1 MNKYIPEIL
10 KDKFQLFTK
19 YFYVCF
25 YGLVAICL
33 SLSLLS
39 FNINDNSFL
48 TSSSEPTHNILG
60 PIGAYVSS
68 FLFYT
73 FGLMSYG
80 IIIFFLTFTLKIF
93 FNQRLNLL
101 FLRLLFFFISLILL
115 PLSLLEVAIELKFY
129 EGIYSWGFFTHK
141 IFNLHQVTYLNYSL
155 SFAGAILFLY
165 TQNIL
170 YFKMP
175 RVKLSK
181 VFQYEE
187 VNLKKQT
194 QKKEPVMLNRSMS
207 TTNAREDN
215 DEVNYSSNAPS
226 NLKQNKINKF
236 STPSLDILDSNEPIR
251 NNKKKLENIEQS
263 SGLLEKVFADFNIE
277 IKVINVKL
285 GPVVTLFEILP
296 SAGTKIN
303 TIINLA
309 GDISRSMGV
318 GAVRIAQIYGTQ
330 YLGVEVPN
338 SQRETVTIKELLSDI
353 NFKDT
358 THKIPI
364 CIGKDISGN
373 IEVIDLS
380 KTPHLLVAGTT
391 GSGKSVFINTLL
403 TSILY
408 KFSPKDL
415 RLILIDPKML
425 ELSVYNDIAHLLTPV
440 VTEPKKAIIALKWV
454 CKEMERR
461 YSLMNEENTR
471 SLEGYNQKSLEK
483 LPFIVVFIDE
493 MADLMMTAG
502 KEVEHYVQRLAQM
515 ARACGIHLVMAT
527 QRPSVDIITGS
538 IKANFPSRI
547 SFQVASKYDSRTVLG
562 EIGAE
567 QLLGNG
573 DMLMSKN
580 GASLIRYQSA
590 FISDNEVN
598 KLIKE
603 IKSSQEVN
611 YLKELDEIIKN
622 NDESFDTLS
631 DEDEELITKSIDLI
645 KSTNKASTS
654 FLQRNFQI
662 GYNKAARVMEA
673 LEQRGVVSS
682 PNHTGKR
689 DILINAEI
697 N

>member
-1 MNKYIPEIL
+1 MNNKYIPQALKEKTVTFSRLVYSIIL
-10 KDKFQLFTK
+10 LVFSIFT
-19 YFYVCF
+19 F
-25 YGLVAICL
+25 LALI
-33 SLSLLS
+33 S
-39 FNINDNSFL
+39 FDINDNSFL
-48 TSSSEPTHNILG
+48 TNTNNIYTNKLG
-60 PIGAYVSS
+60 LVGSYYAS
-68 FLFYT
+68 FVFYT
-73 FGLMSYG
+73 FGILGYMLGAYFFIYS
-80 IIIFFLTFTLKIF
+80 FLTFIKRTPNYF
-93 FNQRLNLL
+93 FI
-101 FLRLLFFFISLILL
+101 RLLFFFISLILIPQSFIYWGIDIEFYTEIKTWGIFSDKIFSL
-115 PLSLLEVAIELKFY
+115 HKIEYLNYILSLLGLIFYIFSQDLIKLIKWPSFNKF
-129 EGIYSWGFFTHK
+129 SLPK
-141 IFNLHQVTYLNYSL
+141 FNNNKTEIVQ
-155 SFAGAILFLY
+155 
-165 TQNIL
+165 
-170 YFKMP
+170 
-175 RVKLSK
+175 K
-181 VFQYEE
+181 VI
-187 VNLKKQT
+187 
-194 QKKEPVMLNRSMS
+194 KKEPFIN
-207 TTNAREDN
+207 N
-215 DEVNYSSNAPS
+215 VNTGKLIAEEKNTSPVN
-226 NLKQNKINKF
+226 NKINNENKKNY
-236 STPSLDILDSNEPIR
+236 SPSLEILDSDSTLSKRKIDT
-251 NNKKKLENIEQS
+251 NKIKDNS
-263 SGLLEKVFADFNIE
+263 DLLERVFSDFNIE

-285 GPVVTLFEILP
+285 GPVITLYEILP
-296 SAGTKIN
+296 AAGIKIS

-309 GDISRSMGV
+309 DDISRSMGV

-338 SQRETVTIKELLSDI
+338 DQRESVTIKELLSND
-353 NFKDT
+353 NFKKT
-358 THKIPI
+358 PHKIPV

-380 KTPHLLVAGTT
+380 KAPHLLVAGTT

-408 KFSPKDL
+408 KFSPEEL

-461 YSLMNEENTR
+461 YSLMNEESTR
-471 SLEGYNQKSLEK
+471 SLEGYNLKAVEK
-483 LPFIVVFIDE
+483 LPYIIVFIDE

-562 EIGAE
+562 EVGAE

-580 GASLIRYQSA
+580 GGNIIRYQAA
-590 FISDNEVN
+590 FISDTEVN

-603 IKSSQEVN
+603 IKRSQKVE
-611 YLKELDEIIKN
+611 YLEELEEIIQN
-622 NDESFDTLS
+622 NNENFDSLT
-631 DEDEELITKSIDLI
+631 DEDEELITKSINLI

-662 GYNKAARVMEA
+662 GYNKAARIMET
-673 LEQRGVVSS
+673 LEARGVVSA

-689 DILINAEI
+689 NILLN

>member
-1 MNKYIPEIL
+1 MNNNYIPQIL
-10 KDKFQLFTK
+10 KEKILSYLK
-19 YFYVCF
+19 YFVVFF
-25 YGLVAICL
+25 YFSLGLLTII
-33 SLSLLS
+33 SLIT
-39 FNINDNSFL
+39 FDINDNSFL
-48 TSSSEPTHNILG
+48 TKTNIASSNFFGDYGSYYASFIL
-60 PIGAYVSS
+60 
-68 FLFYT
+68 YT
-73 FGLMSYG
+73 FGILSYLLA
-80 IIIFFLTFTLKIF
+80 IFFFIFSILTLFDKRPKYIF
-93 FNQRLNLL
+93 IRLI
-101 FLRLLFFFISLILL
+101 FFFISLTIMPQIL
-115 PLSLLEVAIELKFY
+115 
-129 EGIYSWGFFTHK
+129 IYYLNDLNIIDGVSSWGVFAENIFK
-141 IFNLHQVTYLNYSL
+141 IYESKIVGYSL
-155 SFAGAILFLY
+155 SSIGLIIYLL
-165 TQNIL
+165 TQNIFSL
-170 YFKMP
+170 IKLPKLNFNNLLTKTKEIDNTKNKKDP
-175 RVKLSK
+175 IINNTLSLDRDIRVEDKSIPQEDINSRIYLS
-181 VFQYEE
+181 
-187 VNLKKQT
+187 
-194 QKKEPVMLNRSMS
+194 
-207 TTNAREDN
+207 
-215 DEVNYSSNAPS
+215 
-226 NLKQNKINKF
+226 
-236 STPSLDILDSNEPIR
+236 PSLDILESDGKTEKSKLDDSDI
-251 NNKKKLENIEQS
+251 KKSSKLLEN
-263 SGLLEKVFADFNIE
+263 VFLDFNIE

-296 SAGTKIN
+296 AAGIKIN

-309 GDISRSMGV
+309 DDISRSMGV
-318 GAVRIAQIYGTQ
+318 GAVRISQIYGTQ
-330 YLGVEVPN
+330 FLGVEVPN
-338 SQRETVTIKELLSDI
+338 TQRETVTIKELLSNE
-353 NFKDT
+353 NFKNNSF
-358 THKIPI
+358 KIPI

-403 TSILY
+403 ASILY
-408 KFSPKDL
+408 KFPPEDL

-461 YSLMNEENTR
+461 YAMMNEENSR
-471 SLEGYNQKSLEK
+471 SLEGYNLKAVEK
-483 LPFIVVFIDE
+483 LPYIVVFIDE

-538 IKANFPSRI
+538 IKANFPSRV

-580 GASLIRYQSA
+580 GGNLIRYQSA
-590 FISDNEVN
+590 FISDSEVN

-603 IKSSQEVN
+603 IKSTQKVE
-611 YLKELDEIIKN
+611 YLNELEEIIKN
-622 NDESFDTLS
+622 NDDNFDSLS

-662 GYNKAARVMEA
+662 GYNKAARIMEA

-682 PNHTGKR
+682 PNHAGKR
-689 DILINAEI
+689 DILIN
-697 N
+697 

>member
-1 MNKYIPEIL
+1 MKKDPIINNTMKVNDQEIDNLYKEKSESVSNAMDNYLSPSLEIL
-10 KDKFQLFTK
+10 ETNNSLFKNKNDKENFKT
-19 YFYVCF
+19 
-25 YGLVAICL
+25 
-33 SLSLLS
+33 
-39 FNINDNSFL
+39 
-48 TSSSEPTHNILG
+48 
-60 PIGAYVSS
+60 
-68 FLFYT
+68 
-73 FGLMSYG
+73 
-80 IIIFFLTFTLKIF
+80 
-93 FNQRLNLL
+93 
-101 FLRLLFFFISLILL
+101 
-115 PLSLLEVAIELKFY
+115 
-129 EGIYSWGFFTHK
+129 YS
-141 IFNLHQVTYLNYSL
+141 
-155 SFAGAILFLY
+155 
-165 TQNIL
+165 
-170 YFKMP
+170 
-175 RVKLSK
+175 
-181 VFQYEE
+181 
-187 VNLKKQT
+187 
-194 QKKEPVMLNRSMS
+194 
-207 TTNAREDN
+207 D
-215 DEVNYSSNAPS
+215 
-226 NLKQNKINKF
+226 
-236 STPSLDILDSNEPIR
+236 
-251 NNKKKLENIEQS
+251 
-263 SGLLEKVFADFNIE
+263 LLEKVFDDFNID
-277 IKVINVKL
+277 IQVVNVKH

-296 SAGTKIN
+296 AAGIKIN

-309 GDISRSMGV
+309 DDISRSMGV
-318 GAVRIAQIYGTQ
+318 GAVRIAQIFGTQ

-338 SQRETVTIKELLSDI
+338 EKRETITIKELLSDD
-353 NFKDT
+353 NFKNT
-358 THKIPI
+358 SFKIPL
-364 CIGKDISGN
+364 CVGKDISGN

-403 TSILY
+403 ASILY
-408 KFSPKDL
+408 KFSPEEL

-440 VTEPKKAIIALKWV
+440 VTEPRKAIITLKWV

-471 SLEGYNQKSLEK
+471 SLEGYNLKSLEK
-483 LPFIVVFIDE
+483 LPYIVVFIDE

-580 GASLIRYQSA
+580 GGNIIRYQSA

-603 IKSSQEVN
+603 IKKNRDVN
-611 YLKELDEIIKN
+611 YLDELDEIIKN
-622 NDESFDTLS
+622 NDENFDSLTE
-631 DEDEELITKSIDLI
+631 EDEALVSKAIDLI

-662 GYNKAARVMEA
+662 GYNKAARIMET
-673 LEQRGVVSS
+673 LEKRGVVSE

-689 DILINAEI
+689 EVLIN

>member
-1 MNKYIPEIL
+1 MKNNYIPEVFKEKISNI
-10 KDKFQLFTK
+10 F
-19 YFYVCF
+19 YFF
-25 YGLVAICL
+25 YGLCFLLISTLSAI
-33 SLSLLS
+33 SLIT

-48 TSSSEPTHNILG
+48 TSTSKTSENLLG
-60 PIGAYVSS
+60 DPGSYFAS

-73 FGLMSYG
+73 FGILSYLLV
-80 IIIFFLTFTLKIF
+80 IFFLIYSIF
-93 FNQRLNLL
+93 VFVKKNPGY
-101 FLRLLFFFISLILL
+101 FFIRLLFFFISLILIPQVL
-115 PLSLLEVAIELKFY
+115 IKSKIEISFIDSIETWGVFANQLYNFYIYDYLSYVLTLVGLS
-129 EGIYSWGFFTHK
+129 IYVFS
-141 IFNLHQVTYLNYSL
+141 
-155 SFAGAILFLY
+155 
-165 TQNIL
+165 QNIL
-170 YFKMP
+170 RLFRIPKLNLSNIFKNNNQRRSP
-175 RVKLSK
+175 KDK
-181 VFQYEE
+181 I
-187 VNLKKQT
+187 
-194 QKKEPVMLNRSMS
+194 KKEPIINNISKNISAHKDIYGEYIDEEMVDKK
-207 TTNAREDN
+207 TN
-215 DEVNYSSNAPS
+215 Y
-226 NLKQNKINKF
+226 F
-236 STPSLDILDSNEPIR
+236 SPSLEILETDNTLG
-251 NNKKKLENIEQS
+251 NKKLTKENIKTNS
-263 SGLLEKVFADFNIE
+263 DLLERVFQDFNIDIE
-277 IKVINVKL
+277 VVNVKL

-296 SAGTKIN
+296 AAGIKIN

-309 GDISRSMGV
+309 DDISRSMGV

-338 SQRETVTIKELLSDI
+338 DQRETVTIRELLSDD
-353 NFKDT
+353 NFKNT
-358 THKIPI
+358 SLKIPI

-403 TSILY
+403 ASILY
-408 KFSPKDL
+408 KFSPEDL

-440 VTEPKKAIIALKWV
+440 VTEPKKAILALKWV

-471 SLEGYNQKSLEK
+471 SLEGYNQKSIEK
-483 LPFIVVFIDE
+483 LPYIVVFIDE

-580 GASLIRYQSA
+580 GGNIIRYQSA
-590 FISDNEVN
+590 FISDDEVN

-603 IKSSQEVN
+603 IKRSQAVQ
-611 YLKELDEIIKN
+611 YLDELEEIIKN
-622 NDESFDTLS
+622 NDQDFDSLS
-631 DEDEELITKSIDLI
+631 DEDEALISKSIDLI
-645 KSTNKASTS
+645 RSNNKASTS
-654 FLQRNFQI
+654 YLQRNFQV
-662 GYNKAARVMEA
+662 GYNKAARIMEA
-673 LEQRGVVSS
+673 LEQRGVVSP
-682 PNHTGKR
+682 PNHAGKR
-689 DILINAEI
+689 DILINQ
-697 N
+697 

>member
-1 MNKYIPEIL
+1 MKNNYIPDIFKEKIAQSFRYL
-10 KDKFQLFTK
+10 YAIFF
-19 YFYVCF
+19 
-25 YGLVAICL
+25 LVIAIFS
-33 SLSLLS
+33 SLALLT
-39 FNINDNSFL
+39 FDINDNSFL
-48 TSSSEPTHNILG
+48 TNTSNVTQNLLGNIG
-60 PIGAYVSS
+60 SYFAS
-68 FLFYT
+68 FIFYT
-73 FGLMSYG
+73 FGVLGYLV
-80 IIIFFLTFTLKIF
+80 IIFFLTSSILIIF
-93 FNQRLNLL
+93 KKMPKYIFI
-101 FLRLLFFFISLILL
+101 RLLLFFISLIIIPQTFIYYEIDFKFIESIEVWGVFAEDLYFMHKHNY
-115 PLSLLEVAIELKFY
+115 LSYILSVLGIVIFLFSQNIFSLFAISKLNV
-129 EGIYSWGFFTHK
+129 SK
-141 IFNLHQVTYLNYSL
+141 IFRYDANQSN
-155 SFAGAILFLY
+155 SF
-165 TQNIL
+165 
-170 YFKMP
+170 K
-175 RVKLSK
+175 K
-181 VFQYEE
+181 V
-187 VNLKKQT
+187 
-194 QKKEPVMLNRSMS
+194 KKEPLINTMS
-207 TTNAREDN
+207 SSQIKIEAKGESKNEVEDI
-215 DEVNYSSNAPS
+215 DLQSSYHS
-226 NLKQNKINKF
+226 
-236 STPSLDILDSNEPIR
+236 PSLDILDANKSNDK
-251 NNKKKLENIEQS
+251 NKTDELNIKANSE
-263 SGLLEKVFADFNIE
+263 LLERVFEDFNID
-277 IKVINVKL
+277 IQVVNVRL

-296 SAGTKIN
+296 AAGIKIN

-309 GDISRSMGV
+309 DDISRSMGV
-318 GAVRIAQIYGTQ
+318 GAVRISQIYGTQ

-338 SQRETVTIKELLSDI
+338 DQRETVTIKELLSNE
-353 NFKDT
+353 NFKNT
-358 THKIPI
+358 SLKIPI

-403 TSILY
+403 ASVLY
-408 KFSPKDL
+408 KFSPKEL

-483 LPFIVVFIDE
+483 LPYIIVFIDE

-573 DMLMSKN
+573 DMLMTKN
-580 GASLIRYQSA
+580 GGNIIRYQSA

-603 IKSSQEVN
+603 IKRSQTVQ
-611 YLKELDEIIKN
+611 YLDELDEIIKN
-622 NDESFDTLS
+622 NNIWEF
-631 DEDEELITKSIDLI
+631 
-645 KSTNKASTS
+645 
-654 FLQRNFQI
+654 F
-662 GYNKAARVMEA
+662 
-673 LEQRGVVSS
+673 
-682 PNHTGKR
+682 
-689 DILINAEI
+689 
-697 N
+697 

>member
-1 MNKYIPEIL
+1 MNHNYIPEALKEKTLNFSRFVYALMLLGFAIFTIL
-10 KDKFQLFTK
+10 AL
-19 YFYVCF
+19 
-25 YGLVAICL
+25 I
-33 SLSLLS
+33 S
-39 FNINDNSFL
+39 FDVNDNSFL
-48 TSSSEPTHNILG
+48 TNTNGPYKNLLG
-60 PIGAYVSS
+60 LIGSYYAS
-68 FLFYT
+68 FVFYT
-73 FGLMSYG
+73 FGVLGYMLGLYFFMYS
-80 IIIFFLTFTLKIF
+80 FLTFIKKTPDYF
-93 FNQRLNLL
+93 FI
-101 FLRLLFFFISLILL
+101 RLLFFFISLILIPQSL
-115 PLSLLEVAIELKFY
+115 IYWGVNFEFYLEIKTWGIFSDKIFSWHEIEYVHYILSLLGLM
-129 EGIYSWGFFTHK
+129 
-141 IFNLHQVTYLNYSL
+141 
-155 SFAGAILFLY
+155 
-165 TQNIL
+165 L
-170 YFKMP
+170 YFFSQGLIKLIRLP
-175 RVKLSK
+175 RISLVSLPKFETRQRVVAK
-181 VFQYEE
+181 V
-187 VNLKKQT
+187 V
-194 QKKEPVMLNRSMS
+194 KKEPIINNTNLGNSAAREIPKS
-207 TTNAREDN
+207 TTANNLNIDN
-215 DEVNYSSNAPS
+215 KKNYS
-226 NLKQNKINKF
+226 
-236 STPSLDILDSNEPIR
+236 PSLEILDSDSTLSKR
-251 NNKKKLENIEQS
+251 RMDTNKIKDNS
-263 SGLLEKVFADFNIE
+263 NLLERVFADFNIE

-285 GPVVTLFEILP
+285 GPVVTLYEILP
-296 SAGTKIN
+296 AAGIKIN

-309 GDISRSMGV
+309 DDISRSMGV

-330 YLGVEVPN
+330 YLGVEIPN
-338 SQRETVTIKELLSDI
+338 DQRETVTIKELLSNE
-353 NFKDT
+353 NFKNT

-373 IEVIDLS
+373 IEVIDLA

-408 KFSPKDL
+408 KFSPEEL

-461 YSLMNEENTR
+461 YSLMNEESTR
-471 SLEGYNQKSLEK
+471 SLEGYNQKAVEK
-483 LPFIVVFIDE
+483 MPYIVVFIDE

-562 EIGAE
+562 EVGAE

-580 GASLIRYQSA
+580 GGNIIRYQSA
-590 FISDNEVN
+590 FISDSEVN

-603 IKSSQEVN
+603 IKRSQKVE
-611 YLKELDEIIKN
+611 YLQELDEIIQN
-622 NDESFDTLS
+622 NNENYDSLS
-631 DEDEELITKSIDLI
+631 EEDEELISKSIDLI

-662 GYNKAARVMEA
+662 GYNKAARIMEA
-673 LEQRGVVSS
+673 LEARGVVSP

-689 DILINAEI
+689 NILE
-697 N
+697 

>member
-1 MNKYIPEIL
+1 MKNNYIPDVFKEKIIHL
-10 KDKFQLFTK
+10 IRYSYALLFL
-19 YFYVCF
+19 FI
-25 YGLVAICL
+25 AIFSAL
-33 SLSLLS
+33 ALLT
-39 FNINDNSFL
+39 FDINDNSFL
-48 TSSSEPTHNILG
+48 TNTSNDSQNLLG
-60 PIGAYVSS
+60 NAGSYFAS
-68 FLFYT
+68 FIFYT
-73 FGLMSYG
+73 FGVLGYF
-80 IIIFFLTFTLKIF
+80 IILFFLICSALTLINKPPKYIF
-93 FNQRLNLL
+93 I
-101 FLRLLFFFISLILL
+101 RLLVFFISLIITPQTLIHFGIELPFIDSIQIWGVFANQLYTTHELNYASYAFSITGIIAFLYSQSIFYLFKIPKINIVKLL
-115 PLSLLEVAIELKFY
+115 VSKKKTTNGNYKIKKDPFINNIPESPSISEDKSENVNKNGNLILDNNYNSPPLEILDTDKTIDNNRKGRENIKSNSELLE
-129 EGIYSWGFFTHK
+129 
-141 IFNLHQVTYLNYSL
+141 
-155 SFAGAILFLY
+155 
-165 TQNIL
+165 
-170 YFKMP
+170 
-175 RVKLSK
+175 RV
-181 VFQYEE
+181 FE
-187 VNLKKQT
+187 
-194 QKKEPVMLNRSMS
+194 
-207 TTNAREDN
+207 
-215 DEVNYSSNAPS
+215 
-226 NLKQNKINKF
+226 
-236 STPSLDILDSNEPIR
+236 
-251 NNKKKLENIEQS
+251 
-263 SGLLEKVFADFNIE
+263 DFNID
-277 IKVINVKL
+277 IQVVNVKL

-296 SAGTKIN
+296 AAGIKIN

-309 GDISRSMGV
+309 DDISRSMGV

-338 SQRETVTIKELLSDI
+338 DQRETVTIRELLSNE
-353 NFKDT
+353 NFKNT
-358 THKIPI
+358 SSKIPI

-403 TSILY
+403 ASILY
-408 KFSPKDL
+408 KFSPKEL

-471 SLEGYNQKSLEK
+471 SLEGYNQKSIEK
-483 LPFIVVFIDE
+483 LPYIVVFIDE

-573 DMLMSKN
+573 DMLMTKN
-580 GASLIRYQSA
+580 GGNIIRYQSA

-603 IKSSQEVN
+603 IKKSQAVE
-611 YLKELDEIIKN
+611 YLEELDEIIKN
-622 NDESFDTLS
+622 NDENFDTLS
-631 DEDEELITKSIDLI
+631 DEDEALISKAIDLI
-645 KSTNKASTS
+645 RSTNKASTS
-654 FLQRNFQI
+654 FLQRNFQV
-662 GYNKAARVMEA
+662 GYNKAARIMEA
-673 LEQRGVVSS
+673 LEQRGVVSP
-682 PNHTGKR
+682 PNHAGKR
-689 DILINAEI
+689 EILINQ
-697 N
+697 

>member
-1 MNKYIPEIL
+1 MNNNFIPL
-10 KDKFQLFTK
+10 VFKDKLINIINWLKGSLF
-19 YFYVCF
+19 F
-25 YGLVAICL
+25 LL
-33 SLSLLS
+33 SLFIFLS
-39 FNINDNSFL
+39 IFTFNINDDSFL
-48 TSSSEPTHNILG
+48 TKSSETTLNIMG
-60 PIGAYVSS
+60 TIGSYLAS
-68 FLFYT
+68 FLIYS
-73 FGLMSYG
+73 FGLMSYLIG
-80 IIIFFLTFTLKIF
+80 LFFLICAIATFRKQEFEF
-93 FNQRLNLL
+93 FFIRLL
-101 FLRLLFFFISLILL
+101 FLLISIVLIPQIFLYWNWNYDFIEQI
-115 PLSLLEVAIELKFY
+115 K
-129 EGIYSWGFFTHK
+129 SWGE
-141 IFNLHQVTYLNYSL
+141 ISYVLFNLHQIELL
-155 SFAGAILFLY
+155 SYILTFIGIIILFFI
-165 TQNIL
+165 QNIFIL
-170 YFKMP
+170 L
-175 RVKLSK
+175 KLPKFNIKSLTAANIKSSK
-181 VFQYEE
+181 E
-187 VNLKKQT
+187 T
-194 QKKEPVMLNRSMS
+194 RIKKEPVIK
-207 TTNAREDN
+207 
-215 DEVNYSSNAPS
+215 NAPNLYKDEFNSHEEPQENS
-226 NLKQNKINKF
+226 NIKKELIYKYN
-236 STPSLDILDSNEPIR
+236 SPSLDILDSDKDSNQ
-251 NNKKKLENIEQS
+251 KKKNHSNIEERS
-263 SGLLEKVFADFNIE
+263 DLLEKVFADFNIQ
-277 IKVINVKL
+277 ISVVNVKL

-296 SAGTKIN
+296 AAGIKIN

-309 GDISRSMGV
+309 DDISRSMGV
-318 GAVRIAQIYGTQ
+318 GAVRIAQIFGTQ

-338 SQRETVTIKELLSDI
+338 EKRESVTIKELLSDD
-353 NFKDT
+353 NFKNT
-358 THKIPI
+358 SHKIPI

-408 KFSPKDL
+408 KFSPDQL

-461 YSLMNEENTR
+461 YSLMNEEGTR
-471 SLEGYNQKSLEK
+471 NLEGYNQKASEK
-483 LPFIVVFIDE
+483 LPYIVVFIDE

-538 IKANFPSRI
+538 IKANFPSRV

-598 KLIKE
+598 KLISE
-603 IKSSQEVN
+603 IKRSQKVE
-611 YLKELDEIIKN
+611 YLNELDEIIKSN
-622 NDESFDTLS
+622 NENFDQLN
-631 DEDEELITKSIDLI
+631 DEDEELVNKSIDLI

-662 GYNKAARVMEA
+662 GYNKAARIMEA
-673 LEQRGVVSS
+673 LENRGVVSP
-682 PNHTGKR
+682 PNHNGKR
-689 DILINAEI
+689 DILIN

>member
-1 MNKYIPEIL
+1 MNNNYIPEVF
-10 KDKFQLFTK
+10 KDKLSTFFNFVYGSFLLILTIILTLSLFT
-19 YFYVCF
+19 FDI
-25 YGLVAICL
+25 GDN
-33 SLSLLS
+33 SLL
-39 FNINDNSFL
+39 
-48 TSSSEPTHNILG
+48 TSTNNPTQNILSS
-60 PIGAYVSS
+60 PGAFVSS
-68 FLFYT
+68 FIFYT
-73 FGLMSYG
+73 FGIMGFLL
-80 IIIFFLTFTLKIF
+80 ILFFLTFSCLIF
-93 FNQRLNLL
+93 LNKNPKFLFIRLIGFLISLVLIPQILL
-101 FLRLLFFFISLILL
+101 FWNLTVPFHTEIELWGVFSKSIYLLHEINLVSFILSSIGLILFFFSQNLFKLNRL
-115 PLSLLEVAIELKFY
+115 AKLNFKNMSRQKKY
-129 EGIYSWGFFTHK
+129 ESTK
-141 IFNLHQVTYLNYSL
+141 I
-155 SFAGAILFLY
+155 
-165 TQNIL
+165 
-170 YFKMP
+170 
-175 RVKLSK
+175 
-181 VFQYEE
+181 
-187 VNLKKQT
+187 
-194 QKKEPVMLNRSMS
+194 KKEPVIRNHISD
-207 TTNAREDN
+207 AFKED
-215 DEVNYSSNAPS
+215 DTEKSNAENIDRKDQYLS
-226 NLKQNKINKF
+226 
-236 STPSLDILDSNEPIR
+236 PSLDILESNAKNIR
-251 NNKKKLENIEQS
+251 KGINNKDIDES
-263 SGLLEKVFADFNIE
+263 SNLLEKVFSDFNID

-285 GPVVTLFEILP
+285 GPVITLFEILP

-330 YLGVEVPN
+330 FLGVEVPN
-338 SQRETVTIKELLSDI
+338 SQREPVTIKELLSNE
-353 NFKDT
+353 NFKKT
-358 THKIPI
+358 FHKIPI

-403 TSILY
+403 ASILY
-408 KFSPKDL
+408 KFSPKEL

-471 SLEGYNQKSLEK
+471 SLEGYNQKSIEK

-580 GASLIRYQSA
+580 GSNLIRYQSA
-590 FISDNEVN
+590 FISDDEVN

-603 IKSSQEVN
+603 IKKSQKVE
-611 YLKELDEIIKN
+611 YLEELDEIIKN
-622 NDESFDTLS
+622 NDENFDSLS
-631 DEDEELITKSIDLI
+631 DEDEELISKAIDLI
-645 KSTNKASTS
+645 KSSNKASTS
-654 FLQRNFQI
+654 YLQRNFQI

-673 LEQRGVVSS
+673 LEQRGVVSQ
-682 PNHTGKR
+682 PNHAGKR
-689 DILINAEI
+689 EILINS
-697 N
+697 

>member
-1 MNKYIPEIL
+1 MNNKYIPEVL
-10 KDKFQLFTK
+10 KDKLSLFVNILYAT
-19 YFYVCF
+19 FIL
-25 YGLVAICL
+25 LVAVFLAISML
-33 SLSLLS
+33 T
-39 FNINDNSFL
+39 FNLNDNSFL
-48 TSSSEPTHNILG
+48 TYSSNNTQNLLG
-60 PIGAYVSS
+60 APGSFISS
-68 FLFYT
+68 FIFYT
-73 FGLMSYG
+73 FGVMGYLLILFFLLYSIFLYIGKSPKYIFIRLLVTSISLVLIPQTFIYWDFNIPITSG
-80 IIIFFLTFTLKIF
+80 IELWGVFSKKIFFLHEVNYISYFLTAIGFIF
-93 FNQRLNLL
+93 F
-101 FLRLLFFFISLILL
+101 
-115 PLSLLEVAIELKFY
+115 
-129 EGIYSWGFFTHK
+129 
-141 IFNLHQVTYLNYSL
+141 SL
-155 SFAGAILFLY
+155 SI
-165 TQNIL
+165 NI
-170 YFKMP
+170 FKLM
-175 RVKLSK
+175 
-181 VFQYEE
+181 
-187 VNLKKQT
+187 NLPSMNFRRIFENKENEKEKKI
-194 QKKEPVMLNRSMS
+194 KKEPIIFNSMAKS
-207 TTNAREDN
+207 EYKEDFDNTNLINSDS
-215 DEVNYSSNAPS
+215 DSSNKRNYIS
-226 NLKQNKINKF
+226 
-236 STPSLDILDSNEPIR
+236 PSLDILNA
-251 NNKKKLENIEQS
+251 NLENSGKRTSLKNIDES
-263 SGLLEKVFADFNIE
+263 SELLEKVFADFNID

-285 GPVVTLFEILP
+285 GPVITLFEILP
-296 SAGTKIN
+296 AAGTKIN

-330 YLGVEVPN
+330 FLGVEVPN
-338 SQRETVTIKELLSDI
+338 NHREPVTIKELLSNI
-353 NFKDT
+353 NFKNT

-403 TSILY
+403 ASILY
-408 KFSPKDL
+408 KFSPDQL

-471 SLEGYNQKSLEK
+471 SLEGYNQKSIEK

-580 GASLIRYQSA
+580 GSNLIRYQSA
-590 FISDNEVN
+590 FISDDEVN

-603 IKSSQEVN
+603 IKRSQKVE
-611 YLKELDEIIKN
+611 YLEELDEIIKN
-622 NDESFDTLS
+622 NDESFDSLS
-631 DEDEELITKSIDLI
+631 DEDEELISKSIELI
-645 KSTNKASTS
+645 KSSNKASTS

-662 GYNKAARVMEA
+662 GYNKAARIMEA
-673 LEQRGVVSS
+673 LEQRGVVSP
-682 PNHTGKR
+682 PNHIGKR
-689 DILINAEI
+689 EILIN

>member
-1 MNKYIPEIL
+1 MKNIYFPEIL
-10 KDKFQLFTK
+10 KEKIYSSFK
-19 YFYVCF
+19 YLYAFLLLIISVIS
-25 YGLVAICL
+25 AIA
-33 SLSLLS
+33 LLS
-39 FNINDNSFL
+39 FDINDNSFL
-48 TSSSEPTHNILG
+48 TSTSETSQNLLG
-60 PIGAYVSS
+60 DFGSYFAS
-68 FLFYT
+68 FVFYT
-73 FGLMSYG
+73 FGILGYM
-80 IIIFFLTFTLKIF
+80 IVIFFLINSILVVINKSPKFIF
-93 FNQRLNLL
+93 I
-101 FLRLLFFFISLILL
+101 RLLIFFISLVLIPQTLLTIGVDFFFIESIETWGVFSVYLYSIYNMDYIGYALSILGVFMYSFSQNIIHLFRL
-115 PLSLLEVAIELKFY
+115 PKFQINELFKNRTKKDSESNKIKKDPIIKNINDTLSNNVGDIEERLTSVNSVTEKTFSSPSLEILESNKSSTEKKLDKENIKSNSDLLE
-129 EGIYSWGFFTHK
+129 
-141 IFNLHQVTYLNYSL
+141 Q
-155 SFAGAILFLY
+155 
-165 TQNIL
+165 
-170 YFKMP
+170 
-175 RVKLSK
+175 
-181 VFQYEE
+181 VFQ
-187 VNLKKQT
+187 
-194 QKKEPVMLNRSMS
+194 
-207 TTNAREDN
+207 
-215 DEVNYSSNAPS
+215 
-226 NLKQNKINKF
+226 
-236 STPSLDILDSNEPIR
+236 
-251 NNKKKLENIEQS
+251 
-263 SGLLEKVFADFNIE
+263 DFNID
-277 IKVINVKL
+277 IQVVNVKL
-285 GPVVTLFEILP
+285 GPVITLFEILP
-296 SAGTKIN
+296 AAGIKIN

-309 GDISRSMGV
+309 DDISRSMGV
-318 GAVRIAQIYGTQ
+318 GAVRIAQIFGTQ

-338 SQRETVTIKELLSDI
+338 DQRETVTIKELLSDD
-353 NFKDT
+353 NFKNT
-358 THKIPI
+358 PSKIPI

-403 TSILY
+403 ASILY
-408 KFSPKDL
+408 KFSPTDL

-471 SLEGYNQKSLEK
+471 SIEGYNEKSIER
-483 LPFIVVFIDE
+483 LPYIVVFIDE

-580 GASLIRYQSA
+580 GGNIIRYQSA

-603 IKSSQEVN
+603 IKRSQKVQ
-611 YLKELDEIIKN
+611 YLDELDEIIKN
-622 NDESFDTLS
+622 NDENFDNLS
-631 DEDEELITKSIDLI
+631 EEDEILITKSIDLI

-654 FLQRNFQI
+654 FLQRNFQV
-662 GYNKAARVMEA
+662 GYNKAARIMEA
-673 LEQRGVVSS
+673 LEQRGIVSA
-682 PNHTGKR
+682 PNHAGKR
-689 DILINAEI
+689 DILINQ
-697 N
+697 

>member
-1 MNKYIPEIL
+1 MQNTYIPNIF
-10 KDKFQLFTK
+10 KDK
-19 YFYVCF
+19 
-25 YGLVAICL
+25 L
-33 SLSLLS
+33 SLFFNYFRAFLFMLISLFFFISLLT
-39 FNINDNSFL
+39 FDINDNSFL
-48 TSSSEPTHNILG
+48 TTSSGQTNNIFG
-60 PIGAYVSS
+60 PFGAYLSS
-68 FLFYT
+68 FILYT
-73 FGLMSYG
+73 FGLFSYG
-80 IIIFFLTFTLKIF
+80 VVILFFSISLQFFFKKPSNYFFIKLFIFSISLVLIPQTIIYLDFKIGLIDPISDWGTMAEHLYLLHENKYWSYALTTSGTVIFFLSLDFLK
-93 FNQRLNLL
+93 
-101 FLRLLFFFISLILL
+101 LRL
-115 PLSLLEVAIELKFY
+115 PKFNINK
-129 EGIYSWGFFTHK
+129 E
-141 IFNLHQVTYLNYSL
+141 IFYAKSNSNYK
-155 SFAGAILFLY
+155 A
-165 TQNIL
+165 
-170 YFKMP
+170 
-175 RVKLSK
+175 
-181 VFQYEE
+181 
-187 VNLKKQT
+187 
-194 QKKEPVMLNRSMS
+194 QKKEPI
-207 TTNAREDN
+207 
-215 DEVNYSSNAPS
+215 
-226 NLKQNKINKF
+226 INKVALNF
-236 STPSLDILDSNEPIR
+236 ESKVEQYENIDDNHIKSNYTSPSLDILENKNINQKKFNKEIIEKNSN
-251 NNKKKLENIEQS
+251 
-263 SGLLEKVFADFNIE
+263 LLESVFADFNIE
-277 IKVINVKL
+277 VKVINVKL
-285 GPVVTLFEILP
+285 GPVITLYEILP
-296 SAGTKIN
+296 AAGIKIS

-318 GAVRIAQIYGTQ
+318 GAVRISQVYGTQ

-338 SQRETVTIKELLSDI
+338 ENRETVTIKELLGSD
-353 NFKDT
+353 NFKKAS
-358 THKIPI
+358 HKIPV

-380 KTPHLLVAGTT
+380 KSPHLLVAGTT

-403 TSILY
+403 ASILY
-408 KFSPKDL
+408 KFSPEEL

-461 YSLMNEENTR
+461 YSIMNEEGTR
-471 SLEGYNQKSLEK
+471 SLEGYNEKSQEK

-580 GASLIRYQSA
+580 GSSLIRYQSA

-598 KLIKE
+598 KLISQ
-603 IKSSQEVN
+603 IKKSQKVN
-611 YLKELDEIIKN
+611 YLDELEEVIKS
-622 NDESFDTLS
+622 DESAYENLS
-631 DEDEELITKSIDLI
+631 DEDEELVSKSIDLI
-645 KSTNKASTS
+645 RSTNKASTS

-662 GYNKAARVMEA
+662 GYNKAARIMET
-673 LEQRGVVSS
+673 LESRGVVSE

-689 DILINAEI
+689 EILINQT
-697 N
+697 

>member
-1 MNKYIPEIL
+1 MGVL
-10 KDKFQLFTK
+10 
-19 YFYVCF
+19 
-25 YGLVAICL
+25 
-33 SLSLLS
+33 
-39 FNINDNSFL
+39 
-48 TSSSEPTHNILG
+48 
-60 PIGAYVSS
+60 
-68 FLFYT
+68 
-73 FGLMSYG
+73 
-80 IIIFFLTFTLKIF
+80 IFFL
-93 FNQRLNLL
+93 
-101 FLRLLFFFISLILL
+101 S
-115 PLSLLEVAIELKFY
+115 
-129 EGIYSWGFFTHK
+129 
-141 IFNLHQVTYLNYSL
+141 
-155 SFAGAILFLY
+155 
-165 TQNIL
+165 QNIL
-170 YFKMP
+170 SILPSP
-175 RVKLSK
+175 RKI
-181 VFQYEE
+181 
-187 VNLKKQT
+187 NLKNIFKSSERIIAKPVI
-194 QKKEPVMLNRSMS
+194 KKEPVIKNNLYV
-207 TTNAREDN
+207 N
-215 DEVNYSSNAPS
+215 DDTESLDEQIYDE
-226 NLKQNKINKF
+226 NKF
-236 STPSLDILDSNEPIR
+236 QKNKKNEDQYLSPSLDILDSGNASS
-251 NNKKKLENIEQS
+251 NKGIVKKNIEENS
-263 SGLLEKVFADFNIE
+263 NLLEKVFADFNIE
-277 IKVINVKL
+277 IQVINVKL

-296 SAGTKIN
+296 AAGTKIS

-338 SQRETVTIKELLSDI
+338 TQREVVTIKELLSNE
-353 NFKDT
+353 NFKNAS
-358 THKIPI
+358 HKIPI

-403 TSILY
+403 ASILY
-408 KFSPKDL
+408 KFSPEEL

-471 SLEGYNQKSLEK
+471 SLEGYNEKSVER
-483 LPFIVVFIDE
+483 LPYIVVFIDE

-580 GASLIRYQSA
+580 GASLVRYQSA

-603 IKSSQEVN
+603 IKRSQRVQ
-611 YLKELDEIIKN
+611 YLEELDEIIKN
-622 NDESFDTLS
+622 NDENYDSLS
-631 DEDEELITKSIDLI
+631 DEDEELISKSIDLI

-654 FLQRNFQI
+654 FLQRNFQV
-662 GYNKAARVMEA
+662 GYNKAARIMEA
-673 LEQRGVVSS
+673 LEQRGVVSQ
-682 PNHTGKR
+682 PNHAGKR
-689 DILINAEI
+689 DILINQ
-697 N
+697 

>member
-1 MNKYIPEIL
+1 MQNNYIPDIF
-10 KDKFQLFTK
+10 KDKLSSFFN
-19 YFYVCF
+19 YFRSF
-25 YGLVAICL
+25 FFMLVSIFVF
-33 SLSLLS
+33 LSLLT
-39 FNINDNSFL
+39 FDINDNSFL
-48 TSSSEPTHNILG
+48 TSSSGQTNNIFG
-60 PIGAYVSS
+60 FFGAYFSS
-68 FLFYT
+68 FVLYT
-73 FGLMSYG
+73 FGLLGYGLVILFLIISLQFFYKKSSNYFFIKLFVFSLSLILIPQLLFYLRIELDLINPISEWGAIAEYLYLYHENEYWSYALSTTG
-80 IIIFFLTFTLKIF
+80 TIIFFLSLNIITTLRFPKFKFNKKSFSSKPETF
-93 FNQRLNLL
+93 
-101 FLRLLFFFISLILL
+101 
-115 PLSLLEVAIELKFY
+115 
-129 EGIYSWGFFTHK
+129 
-141 IFNLHQVTYLNYSL
+141 
-155 SFAGAILFLY
+155 
-165 TQNIL
+165 
-170 YFKMP
+170 
-175 RVKLSK
+175 SK
-181 VFQYEE
+181 
-187 VNLKKQT
+187 T
-194 QKKEPVMLNRSMS
+194 QKKEPIIKNISIKSDL
-207 TTNAREDN
+207 
-215 DEVNYSSNAPS
+215 EVDLERPVNNNQINNNYAS
-226 NLKQNKINKF
+226 
-236 STPSLDILDSNEPIR
+236 PSLDILENKNVNQKNFSKELIERNSN
-251 NNKKKLENIEQS
+251 
-263 SGLLEKVFADFNIE
+263 LLESVFADFNIE
-277 IKVINVKL
+277 VKVINVKL
-285 GPVVTLFEILP
+285 GPVITLYEILP
-296 SAGTKIN
+296 AAGIKIS

-338 SQRETVTIKELLSDI
+338 ENREKVTIKELLGSD
-353 NFKDT
+353 NFKKAS
-358 THKIPI
+358 HKIPV

-380 KTPHLLVAGTT
+380 KSPHLLVAGTT

-403 TSILY
+403 ASILY
-408 KFSPKDL
+408 KFSPKEL

-471 SLEGYNQKSLEK
+471 SLEGYNQKSIEK
-483 LPFIVVFIDE
+483 LPYIIVFIDE

-538 IKANFPSRI
+538 IKANFPSRV

-562 EIGAE
+562 EMGAE

-580 GASLIRYQSA
+580 GANLIRYQSA
-590 FISDNEVN
+590 FISDDEVN

-603 IKSSQEVN
+603 IKKSQRVE
-611 YLKELDEIIKN
+611 YLEELDEIIKGN
-622 NDESFDTLS
+622 EESFDSLS
-631 DEDEELITKSIDLI
+631 DEDEALISQSIDLI

-662 GYNKAARVMEA
+662 GYNKAARIMEA
-673 LEQRGVVSS
+673 LEQRGVVSA

-689 DILINAEI
+689 EILINS
-697 N
+697 

>member
-1 MNKYIPEIL
+1 MSNNYIPEIIKEKL
-10 KDKFQLFTK
+10 SSAYRLI
-19 YFYVCF
+19 YALLLL
-25 YGLVAICL
+25 LVSIFSAIAL
-33 SLSLLS
+33 IT
-39 FNINDNSFL
+39 FDINDNSFL
-48 TSSSEPTHNILG
+48 TSTNNLTTNLMG
-60 PIGAYVSS
+60 DIGSYYAS
-68 FLFYT
+68 FIFYT
-73 FGLMSYG
+73 FGVLGYL
-80 IIIFFLTFTLKIF
+80 IIIFFLIYSILILVHKPPRYIF
-93 FNQRLNLL
+93 I
-101 FLRLLFFFISLILL
+101 RLLLFFISLILI
-115 PLSLLEVAIELKFY
+115 PQTFIYIDFKISFIESIETWGIFANNINDFHNINYLSYILSIVGLL
-129 EGIYSWGFFTHK
+129 
-141 IFNLHQVTYLNYSL
+141 IFL
-155 SFAGAILFLY
+155 SS
-165 TQNIL
+165 QNIL
-170 YFKMP
+170 HLFKVP
-175 RVKLSK
+175 KINILNLFKLNK
-181 VFQYEE
+181 NEKYT
-187 VNLKKQT
+187 KT
-194 QKKEPVMLNRSMS
+194 QIKKEPIINNISKTYVLEESDLNAKE
-207 TTNAREDN
+207 NK
-215 DEVNYSSNAPS
+215 DEKNLEANYLSPSLEILDTDS
-226 NLKQNKINKF
+226 NLIKSKK
-236 STPSLDILDSNEPIR
+236 DSD
-251 NNKKKLENIEQS
+251 NIKANS
-263 SGLLEKVFADFNIE
+263 DLLEKVFEDFNID
-277 IKVINVKL
+277 IQVVNVKL

-296 SAGTKIN
+296 AAGIKIN

-309 GDISRSMGV
+309 DDISRSMGV

-338 SQRETVTIKELLSDI
+338 EKRETITIKELLSNE
-353 NFKDT
+353 NFKNT
-358 THKIPI
+358 SHKIPL

-403 TSILY
+403 ASILY
-408 KFSPKDL
+408 KFSPEEL

-440 VTEPKKAIIALKWV
+440 VTEPRKAIITLKWV

-461 YSLMNEENTR
+461 YALMNEENTR
-471 SLEGYNQKSLEK
+471 SLEGYNQKSIEK

-580 GASLIRYQSA
+580 GGNVIRYQSA

-603 IKSSQEVN
+603 IKRNRNVN
-611 YLKELDEIIKN
+611 YLDELDEIIKN
-622 NDESFDTLS
+622 NDENFDSLTE
-631 DEDEELITKSIDLI
+631 EDEVLVSKAIELI

-662 GYNKAARVMEA
+662 GYNKAARIMET
-673 LEQRGVVSS
+673 LEKRGVVSE

-689 DILINAEI
+689 EVLINT
-697 N
+697 

>member
-1 MNKYIPEIL
+1 MKNNYIPEIL
-10 KDKFQLFTK
+10 KEKISKILQLS
-19 YFYVCF
+19 YALC
-25 YGLVAICL
+25 LLLIAIFSAIAL
-33 SLSLLS
+33 ITFS
-39 FNINDNSFL
+39 IDDNSFL
-48 TSSSEPTHNILG
+48 TKTNNTSENLLG
-60 PIGAYVSS
+60 DFGSYYAS

-73 FGLMSYG
+73 FGILAFSV
-80 IIIFFLTFTLKIF
+80 ILFFLIYSICIF
-93 FNQRLNLL
+93 IKKTPSYL
-101 FLRLLFFFISLILL
+101 FIRLLLFFISLILIPQTL
-115 PLSLLEVAIELKFY
+115 IKLDIEFLFIDSI
-129 EGIYSWGFFTHK
+129 ETWGFFANQLNELYLLKYISYFLTFVGIT
-141 IFNLHQVTYLNYSL
+141 IF
-155 SFAGAILFLY
+155 LFS
-165 TQNIL
+165 QNIFSFL
-170 YFKMP
+170 KLPKM
-175 RVKLSK
+175 
-181 VFQYEE
+181 
-187 VNLKKQT
+187 
-194 QKKEPVMLNRSMS
+194 
-207 TTNAREDN
+207 
-215 DEVNYSSNAPS
+215 
-226 NLKQNKINKF
+226 
-236 STPSLDILDSNEPIR
+236 
-251 NNKKKLENIEQS
+251 KLENIFKSDEENNFIVNKVKKEPIISTVNNSNFPQENIFDEADEEEILKDKRKYS
-263 SGLLEKVFADFNIE
+263 SPSLEILETDSSFGKKKLDRENIKANSDLLERVFQDFNID
-277 IKVINVKL
+277 IQVMNVKL

-296 SAGTKIN
+296 AAGIKIN

-309 GDISRSMGV
+309 DDISRSMGV

-338 SQRETVTIKELLSDI
+338 DQRETVTIRELLSND
-353 NFKDT
+353 NFKNT
-358 THKIPI
+358 SSKIPI
-364 CIGKDISGN
+364 CIGKDISGS

-403 TSILY
+403 ASILY
-408 KFSPKDL
+408 KFSPEDL

-440 VTEPKKAIIALKWV
+440 VTEPKKAILALKWV

-471 SLEGYNQKSLEK
+471 SLEGYNQKAIEK
-483 LPFIVVFIDE
+483 LPYIVVFIDE

-580 GASLIRYQSA
+580 GGNIIRYQSA

-603 IKSSQEVN
+603 IKRSQTVK
-611 YLKELDEIIKN
+611 YLDELAEIIKN
-622 NDESFDTLS
+622 NDENFDTLS
-631 DEDEELITKSIDLI
+631 DEDEVLIGKSIDLI
-645 KSTNKASTS
+645 KSSNKASTS
-654 FLQRNFQI
+654 YLQRNFQV
-662 GYNKAARVMEA
+662 GYNKAARIMEA
-673 LEQRGVVSS
+673 LEQRGVVSA
-682 PNHTGKR
+682 PNHAGKR
-689 DILINAEI
+689 EILINQ
-697 N
+697 